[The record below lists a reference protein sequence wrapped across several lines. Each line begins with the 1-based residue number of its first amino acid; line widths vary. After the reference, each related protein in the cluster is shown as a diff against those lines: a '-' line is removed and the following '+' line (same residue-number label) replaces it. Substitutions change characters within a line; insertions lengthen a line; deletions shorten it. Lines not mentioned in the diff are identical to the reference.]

1 MKHMWSEEE
10 LQNLIEEQGG
20 SGGGSSILENIVDS
34 KGNKRFIGGNGTSTA
49 DNSITIYNAKW
60 VLNGNNLIFEILGL
74 INSAITSTRMKICE
88 FTLPEFITNK
98 INDMNGLVD
107 MPQGI
112 AIDNEGIA
120 YPFYSSVEKLGNSIS
135 FFLIV
140 DGTLN
145 ANLIFKI
152 KYSNIID
159 SE

>member
-10 LQNLIEEQGG
+10 LQTLIEEQGG
-20 SGGGSSILENIVDS
+20 SGGSSSILENIVDS

-49 DNSITIYNAKW
+49 DNSITITNAKW

-74 INSAITSTRMKICE
+74 INNAITNTRMKICE

-98 INDMNGLVD
+98 INDIHGLVD
-107 MPQGI
+107 LTQGK
-112 AIDNEGIA
+112 AIDNEEVI
-120 YPFYSSVEKLGNSIS
+120 YSFYSSVEKLDNSIS

-145 ANLIFKI
+145 ANLVFKI
-152 KYSNIID
+152 SYSNIID